1 MITKEEFEEIISKLN
16 ETLAD
21 EYHSVNREVVV
32 SSDDNSFWKAPYNYH
47 VNHMSKHIELDY
59 EVISE
64 RYPYMDAEGIR
75 KRLLDEIRSDR
86 YLKHIFESE
95 DQ

>member
-1 MITKEEFEEIISKLN
+1 MIKREEFNEIIRDLN
-16 ETLAD
+16 LTLAE
-21 EYHSVNREVVV
+21 EYDSVNREVVIAT
-32 SSDDNSFWKAPYNYH
+32 DINSVWRNPINYH
-47 VNHMSKHIELDY
+47 VDHLNKHIEIDY